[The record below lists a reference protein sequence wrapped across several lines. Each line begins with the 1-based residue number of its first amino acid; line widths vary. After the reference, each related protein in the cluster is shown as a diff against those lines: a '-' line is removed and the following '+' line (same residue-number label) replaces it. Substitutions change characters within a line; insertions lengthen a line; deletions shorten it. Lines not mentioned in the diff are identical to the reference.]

1 MRDRLV
7 STWDR
12 VGIVLYFILSGW
24 AVLFI
29 GLIAPM
35 PLGALVMGGTL
46 AIVLAVGLWLHRSR
60 HWPLIWL
67 PLAAIAVQTAVGV
80 SGGMLLGWSG

>member
-1 MRDRLV
+1 V

-12 VGIVLYFILSGW
+12 VGIVLYLVLGGW

-35 PLGALVMGGTL
+35 PLGAFVMGGAL
-46 AIVLAVGLWLHRSR
+46 AIVLAVALWLNRSR
-60 HWPLIWL
+60 QWPLIWL
-67 PLAAIAVQTAVGV
+67 PFAAIAVPTAVGV
-80 SGGMLLGWSG
+80 GGGVLLGWSG

>member
-1 MRDRLV
+1 M

-12 VGIVLYFILSGW
+12 VGIVLYFVLGAW

-35 PLGALVMGGTL
+35 PLGTLVMGGAL
-46 AIVLAVGLWLHRSR
+46 AIVLAIGLWLKRSR
-60 HWPLIWL
+60 RLPLIWL
-67 PLAAIAVQTAVGV
+67 PLAAIGVQTAVGL
-80 SGGMLLGWSG
+80 GGGVLLGWSG